1 MSADSYNALE
11 HAITG
16 HVFDELEQE
25 ITMVTD
31 WVVIAA
37 VVHVDDADE
46 NEAHIV
52 IHSSADTPLYSTLGL
67 IEVAKRSI
75 G

>member
-1 MSADSYNALE
+1 MSADTYNSLQ
-11 HAITG
+11 HAITE

-37 VVHVDDADE
+37 VVHVADE
-46 NEAHIV
+46 DEDEARMV
-52 IHSSADTPLYSTLGL
+52 IHKSVESSLYSTLGL
-67 IEVAKRSI
+67 IEIARRSI
-75 G
+75 S

>member
-1 MSADSYNALE
+1 MSADTYNSLQ
-11 HAITG
+11 HAITE
-16 HVFDELEQE
+16 HVFDELEQD

-37 VVHVDDADE
+37 VVHVDDEDE
-46 NEAHIV
+46 DGARV
-52 IHSSADTPLYSTLGL
+52 IIHKSAESTIYAMLGL
-67 IEVAKRSI
+67 VEVARRSI